1 MVKIEL
7 NDILQLEFLHD
18 NPDDLKIIKNGNLCC
33 NMIERKH
40 IIIDTSNNNP
50 EEKMKELIFDNI
62 NYKDLK
68 IRNSKLDNNITID
81 DKVNFKDTIIL
92 VFDNMQLK
100 SENIK
105 MMKYI
110 FKDKHIK
117 IFIPFIFFAEQLLNN
132 VKPYK
137 IKQIIEH
144 YKEKFVEY
152 CDEIIIDNYFTETN
166 DLLDFYSIEAENI
179 GFYYDDINDKLI
191 NYNIFSSTNNL
202 IIKNQVINNE
212 NTKKKKQ
219 LIYQLN
225 IVYKFLKKFKI
236 GDKRQKIYKNIEMLK
251 TKFELYFIHNN
262 KINENVII
270 TEDIYKLFIDIQ
282 TFIMSLKESRD
293 TYYLKEIKSMMLKD
307 IYIDSQ
313 FFYITTDEIS
323 NCRCIIEQISTINIY
338 GDIPRYIIT
347 LRDNK
352 VMLKLFNIFQNLI
365 KVTDTNNEIYKLID
379 NARKINSQQII
390 NNSKNLLTKI
400 YHGGLYRN
408 NEQIIN
414 INNIFDK
421 KIDFF
426 KLNLDKNIKD
436 FKYKEAIYIMNEESQ
451 LKFIKNKNYMEI
463 LNYIKNIYSLNF
475 KLCGNFDI
483 DNYKTI
489 EEITKQNP
497 ILLDTIK
504 QFNQIF
510 EELEFLYDT
519 ISPKE
524 LIKNLKKIDK
534 RNILNKIED
543 TGKLM
548 SDEEIKELD
557 DAEKIPDIKYFTG
570 TIDSVFNGNYDKFKN
585 VTKKN
590 IPEDKWRGIYCAWFL
605 EIGLNYHFKDDT
617 LKFYKY
623 IFPDLF
629 KKYPINDFVML
640 FNIDT
645 EYNIRIK
652 NKKFEDEFEDGF
664 EDD

>member
-7 NDILQLEFLHD
+7 NDILQFEFLHD

-117 IFIPFIFFAEQLLNN
+117 IFIPFIFCAEQLLNN
-132 VKPYK
+132 INADK
-137 IKQIIEH
+137 IKRIIEH
-144 YKEKFVEY
+144 YKNKFIEY
-152 CDEIIIDNYFTETN
+152 CDEIIIDNYFTEN
-166 DLLDFYSIEAENI
+166 NELNEFYNKEAENI
-179 GFYYDDINDKLI
+179 GFYYDGIDDKLI

-236 GDKRQKIYKNIEMLK
+236 GDKRQKIYKNIDMLK

-293 TYYLKEIKSMMLKD
+293 TYYLIEIKNMMIKD

-323 NCRCIIEQISTINIY
+323 NCRCIIEQISSINIY

-365 KVTDTNNEIYKLID
+365 KVTDTNNEIYKIID

-390 NNSKNLLTKI
+390 NSSKNLLTKI

-408 NEQIIN
+408 MIN
-414 INNIFDK
+414 K

-426 KLNLDKNIKD
+426 KLNLDKD

-451 LKFIKNKNYMEI
+451 LKFIKDKNYMEI
-463 LNYIKNIYSLNF
+463 LYYIKKLYSTNF

-497 ILLDTIK
+497 KLLDTIK

-510 EELEFLYDT
+510 EELEFLYDS

-548 SDEEIKELD
+548 SDEKIKELD

-570 TIDSVFNGNYDKFKN
+570 TIDSVFNGDYDKFKN
-585 VTKKN
+585 VTKK
-590 IPEDKWRGIYCAWFL
+590 IIQEDKWRGIYCAWFL

-617 LKFYKY
+617 LKLYKY

-629 KKYPINDFVML
+629 KKYPINDFIML

-645 EYNIRIK
+645 EYNIRLK
-652 NKKFEDEFEDGF
+652 NKKCKKLEEDYEDFEDYEDS
-664 EDD
+664 D